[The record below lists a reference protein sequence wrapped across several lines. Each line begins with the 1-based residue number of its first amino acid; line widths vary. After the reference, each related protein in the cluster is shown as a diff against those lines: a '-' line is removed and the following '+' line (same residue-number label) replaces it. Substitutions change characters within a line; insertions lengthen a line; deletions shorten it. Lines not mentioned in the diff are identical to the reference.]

1 MSALTG
7 YSITI
12 NFTHGCDRSFFDVYI
27 NNVYLFTANL
37 NSFNSATKNGVV
49 YPRTTSVSYTITNS
63 QAIAIDSAGPGY
75 SFRLTPLDNR
85 GNPNGSYAHWGQLVT
100 VTTSSRG
107 NLPSFRVNSATA
119 VSFAIPTPAP
129 TTTPTKTP
137 TPTAT
142 PKSLTVKEFILN
154 NTYGYNDISGRGH
167 TLIPNGGTLTN
178 NGYNLCDNQGL
189 ILNDAF
195 GAGSTVKENYSLVV
209 DVSFDSFIPSSVNPI
224 YSVNVPGNTN
234 WRPGPPTNGVAP
246 AAGGLALQSG
256 VTYSISANGSVNYG
270 FGPSVGP
277 DGGNTV
283 DDSFDQTRGLPG
295 GSLVGVVV
303 YPQFASIY
311 KTSPRNNSFIH
322 QVFYIG
328 SSCNYTPTINGTLF
342 FGIVDS
348 DTLYVDNSGSF
359 NVNIYSRPLMKIVD
373 FSDRASDAGIYS
385 YNGQLLLYPLLTTPS
400 PSSPYMKAKKV
411 HRIILTRW
419 NNNAVNL
426 YLDGVLAAYHIDWQ
440 NYAVASRSPN
450 IGRLSFGID
459 DIIAPNQTMRGGIYY
474 IATYSDLAPLD
485 VPSGISTL
493 SPYNA
498 GVYDR
503 CVPAPSPTRTIT
515 PTPTSTP
522 AITPTKT
529 ATVTPTKTPTQTVT
543 ATKTSTLTPTAT
555 PTKTVTNTPT
565 ATVTPS
571 IGAYKRIETTLIGDR
586 SNESDTNQYGSV
598 TYEYKVGTYEI
609 TNAQY
614 ADFLNAV
621 AVRDPNG
628 LYSSLMQI
636 NRFGEADNY
645 FYIVK
650 SGFENHPIVG
660 VLYINALRF
669 INWIHNKKPSGF
681 QSRLTTEDG
690 AYSILDDNDVLKSVA
705 TVTRNSWAECWLPN
719 ENEWYKAAY
728 FRSGSSSA
736 TLYFDYAING
746 ASSAP
751 SGTRYDVVGN
761 NSSITP
767 NTDNTVN
774 INNIST
780 TWTGKIG
787 RVGFNGGRSYFE
799 AYDMTGNVAEWVYP
813 DSNDITID
821 QTTRGGS
828 WKSSSVD
835 SVKRQSYSS
844 LPSLLKETETDDIG
858 FRIASLHNY
867 TDNTDI
873 IGVLGANHFATV
885 TNPFNN
891 ADILTGLGRVDYQ
904 FRIGKNEITNDIY
917 TIFLNSVAALSDRN
931 GLYNASMSDN
941 VVGGILRSGT
951 EGNYVYSVKEN
962 MNSRPVVFVS
972 FFDVLRFCNW
982 LHNGAPANVE
992 QNNFTTETG
1001 AYTLSP
1007 SADGSF
1013 NVTRNNNAYY
1023 WLPYDN
1029 EWYKV
1034 AYYRPSS
1041 FAYTSYATGDSIT
1054 QTTNFANYSNSADWN
1069 SQDGNVTSVA
1079 SNGGPSAYGTYDQ
1092 TGNVNEFVDNV
1103 FVANSGVVLND
1114 TTAGSIVYRG
1124 GSFSD
1129 GNIEA
1134 LNKNYRSVPTGI
1146 NSSFENVGFRISTID
1161 NPLNLNDFVLV
1172 GNPNNVADTNGRG
1185 SVDYSYKILSKEITN
1200 TQYAEFL
1207 NAQAKSIESSSKC
1220 YNTIMSSS
1228 ARGGISRTGSGT
1240 IASPYVYSVKSN
1252 MGDKPVNFVTG
1263 LMSIRYSNWLHNNKP
1278 IMSNT
1283 IVPATATP
1291 TLTPT
1296 PTSSLTPAVSGPNSS
1311 STPTPTRTPI
1321 TSNSTPTPTPTISC
1335 MPGKTWSAFNM
1346 PLDRSWKSVA
1356 YGGIGGNGAWVAVAS
1371 GSANGAISLDSGN
1384 TWSTITLPSNA
1395 SWNNVVFGNG
1405 LFMVTAL
1412 NSGAAAT
1419 SPDGITWTAR
1429 NIPIP
1434 IVGSVNVNWSDITY
1448 GNGTFMV
1455 SGMAVV
1461 GGNTSYMYVSTS
1473 VDGATW
1479 TTTSPT
1485 VIGAFCTSPKIH
1497 FGGGNFIFSVSILA
1511 NTSLYIFKSND
1522 NGATWT
1528 STSSSAIF
1536 ATILDGAYGNGVFVL
1551 LGFSKLVISG
1561 NLTDWSTSSIPV
1573 YNWTSVSFGNGL
1585 FVAVAD
1591 GTNVAAVSTNGI
1603 NWSLITLPTN
1613 SFWQDVSY
1621 GAGTFVTISG
1631 SVDAATSRCL
1641 SITGASL
1648 EGATFEK
1655 ITILSESWLTDY
1667 TSDNGAYSIA
1677 IDGNDVTVTKNS
1689 SAKYY
1694 LSTENEWYKA
1704 AYHKGGSIAGNYW
1717 LYATQNNGLPVRV
1730 TSSTIGVGV
1739 KPTSYIANL
1748 SSTGSLGTTS
1758 IGFYGSASAYG
1769 TYDQTGN
1776 AYEWIEAPNTSGNTQ
1791 LILRGGSYQA
1801 SYGGTGTKTDRVIAA
1816 NNSSILTLRQSSTGF
1831 RIAAK
1836 ETFIGP
1842 EDIAYPSVNTRINIG
1857 SILIENEYNNSSSTG
1872 YGSVGYKYRIGKSS
1886 VTNEQYCTF
1895 LNAIASINDRFNLYV
1910 ADMTNYGDL
1919 TRYVVGGRYFYNFRN
1934 NTKHRPITNINWF
1947 NAARFCNW
1955 MHNDQPVGLQ
1965 SDRST
1970 EKGSYDLSSFAGT
1983 TTEFLDYPRG
1993 VYAKCFIPTEDE
2005 WYKAAYFDPFTQDT
2019 NTRAIAINFN
2029 DDRPLDVGTD
2039 RDLTS
2044 INFVGGSVISPTAG
2058 LNGTNAVRL
2067 SASSDKITINNSSV
2081 LNIGFNNFNIQFVVQ
2096 ISEAASSTGRLLEL
2110 LDAQNNV
2117 LIRLSYS
2124 NNNMTL
2130 SGQFLSSSL
2139 SAFVA
2144 PNYIY
2149 NSWHHISVYRFGDT
2163 TYLYLNN
2170 NLMGKIKN
2178 TYLNI
2183 NDISLINSLNMNNIS
2198 VGGFVGYIDSLFIEN
2213 GTMTFNIDNPGY
2225 QYNDEDKAITGQNPG
2240 YYWTYPT
2247 YSDACPNPVLSTN
2260 IYNDPDFSGKI
2271 YPGNFANYGSKI
2283 NKTVTLN
2290 SSNTA
2295 SFFGVEDL
2303 AGNVW
2308 EWTEGRNNSYRS
2320 IIGGDFNS
2328 NKLDFDSKNQYVF
2341 KSLSANNYKNRTT
2354 NVGYGFRI
2362 CFAENF
2368 DGTNPFLPV
2377 TPTPSSTKVPYQ
2389 ILSVLEPSRTP
2400 TRTVTPTATPTNTI
2414 SPTVTPTSTIA
2425 ATPTVTPTFTPTESA
2440 TPTVTPSMTVTPTNT
2455 STVTPTPE
2463 PTPSNTPTMSVTP
2476 TTTVTP
2482 TVAATSTVT
2491 PTVTSTS
2498 TPTPTPTLTPGLI
2511 DVLRCMTYN
2520 TAVSAVG
2527 GNYNFAFTEGT
2538 VFDPNNLNHKLGYG
2552 LGTYILT
2559 GVPSDHPIA
2568 ILNSGYESFISYSG
2582 NVNNKLTKIVNG
2594 VSYDFYHGNVIITVN
2609 GSGAQP
2615 SVLSYYCY
2623 YHGYMGGENRLMFNS
2638 LCNPTPTP
2646 TPTQTTTP
2654 TVTPTPSLEPTT
2666 TPSTT
2671 ATPTFTPTNTM
2682 SGTPANTSTPT
2693 ETPTNT
2699 PTPTVSPSFIASY
2712 DTNLSVT
2719 SGSTASGEGVT
2730 IYGGV
2735 GTQLSFNKL
2744 SSISNPLAITEI
2756 RIYISNV
2763 YSYRITCYAEIVSA
2777 NGSFR
2782 LTTNL
2787 GVQRAST
2794 FGAGSD
2800 TGLGY
2805 RRIDF

>member
-7 YSITI
+7 YSINI
-12 NFTHGCDRSFFDVYI
+12 SFGHGCDNSFFDVYI

-37 NSFNSATKNGVV
+37 NSFNNATKNGVV
-49 YPRTTSVSYTITNS
+49 YPKSTSTVYTITNS

-75 SFRLTPLDNR
+75 AFRLTSLDNR
-85 GNPNGSYAHWGQLVT
+85 GNPNGSWAHWGQSVT
-100 VTTSSRG
+100 VKNSSG
-107 NLPSFRVNSATA
+107 ANVSSFLVSNTTA

-142 PKSLTVKEFILN
+142 PKSSTVKEFILN
-154 NTYGYNDISGRGH
+154 NTYGYNDVSGRGH

-209 DVSFDSFIPSSVNPI
+209 DVSFDSFIPSSINPI
-224 YSVNVPGNTN
+224 YSINVPGNTN
-234 WRPGPPTNGVAP
+234 WRPGPQTNGVAP

-270 FGPSVGP
+270 YGQSVGP
-277 DGGNTV
+277 DGGNNV
-283 DDSFDQTRGLPG
+283 DDSFEQTRGLPG
-295 GSLVGVVV
+295 GSLVGVLV
-303 YPQFASIY
+303 YPQSSQFYTSGTRNLTYIY
-311 KTSPRNNSFIH
+311 E
-322 QVFYIG
+322 VFYIG
-328 SSCNYTPTINGTLF
+328 ANLNYTPRINGTLF

-348 DTLYVDNSGSF
+348 DTLYVDNTGSF
-359 NVNIYSRPLMKIVD
+359 NVNIYSKPLMKIVD

-385 YNGQLLLYPLLTTPS
+385 YNGQLFLYPLLTTPS
-400 PSSPYMKAKKV
+400 PSSPYMKPKKV
-411 HRIILTRW
+411 HRIILTRSS
-419 NNNAVNL
+419 NNAVNL

-474 IATYSDLAPLD
+474 IATYSDIAPLD

-515 PTPTSTP
+515 PTPTRTP

-690 AYSILDDNDVLKSVA
+690 AYSILDDNDVLKSVSI
-705 TVTRNSWAECWLPN
+705 VTRNSWAECWLPN

-736 TLYFDYAING
+736 TLYFDYSING
-746 ASSAP
+746 ASSVP

-767 NTDNTVN
+767 NTDNTSN

-780 TWTGKIG
+780 TWTGKVG

-828 WKSSSVD
+828 WKSPSFD
-835 SVKRQSYSS
+835 SVKRQAYSL

-1001 AYTLSP
+1001 AYTLTP

-1069 SQDGNVTSVA
+1069 SQDGNVTTVA

-1103 FVANSGVVLND
+1103 FVVNSGVVLND

-1129 GNIEA
+1129 SNIEA
-1134 LNKNYRSVPTGI
+1134 LNKNYRSAPTGI

-1172 GNPNNVADTNGRG
+1172 GNTNNVADTNGRG
-1185 SVDYSYKILSKEITN
+1185 SVDYSYRILSKEITN

-1220 YNTIMSSS
+1220 YNTLMGSS

-1240 IASPYVYSVKSN
+1240 TVVPYAYSVKTN

-1263 LMSIRYSNWLHNNKP
+1263 LMSIRYTNWLNNYKP
-1278 IMSNT
+1278 VMSNT
-1283 IVPATATP
+1283 NFPATATP

-1296 PTSSLTPAVSGPNSS
+1296 SSLTPSVSGPNSS
-1311 STPTPTRTPI
+1311 STPTPTSTA
-1321 TSNSTPTPTPTISC
+1321 TVSNSTTAPTSTLTTTPTRTPTQ
-1335 MPGKTWSAFNM
+1335 
-1346 PLDRSWKSVA
+1346 
-1356 YGGIGGNGAWVAVAS
+1356 
-1371 GSANGAISLDSGN
+1371 
-1384 TWSTITLPSNA
+1384 
-1395 SWNNVVFGNG
+1395 
-1405 LFMVTAL
+1405 
-1412 NSGAAAT
+1412 
-1419 SPDGITWTAR
+1419 
-1429 NIPIP
+1429 
-1434 IVGSVNVNWSDITY
+1434 
-1448 GNGTFMV
+1448 
-1455 SGMAVV
+1455 
-1461 GGNTSYMYVSTS
+1461 
-1473 VDGATW
+1473 
-1479 TTTSPT
+1479 
-1485 VIGAFCTSPKIH
+1485 
-1497 FGGGNFIFSVSILA
+1497 
-1511 NTSLYIFKSND
+1511 
-1522 NGATWT
+1522 
-1528 STSSSAIF
+1528 
-1536 ATILDGAYGNGVFVL
+1536 
-1551 LGFSKLVISG
+1551 
-1561 NLTDWSTSSIPV
+1561 
-1573 YNWTSVSFGNGL
+1573 
-1585 FVAVAD
+1585 
-1591 GTNVAAVSTNGI
+1591 
-1603 NWSLITLPTN
+1603 SLIP
-1613 SFWQDVSY
+1613 WP
-1621 GAGTFVTISG
+1621 
-1631 SVDAATSRCL
+1631 
-1641 SITGASL
+1641 
-1648 EGATFEK
+1648 
-1655 ITILSESWLTDY
+1655 TDY

-1842 EDIAYPSVNTRINIG
+1842 EDIAYPSVNTRINMG

-1919 TRYVVGGRYFYNFRN
+1919 TRYVVGGRYFYNFQN
-1934 NTKHRPITNINWF
+1934 NTKQRPITNINWF

-2067 SASSDKITINNSSV
+2067 FSSSDKISINNSSV

-2149 NSWHHISVYRFGDT
+2149 NSWHHISIYRFGDT

-2290 SSNTA
+2290 SSNTT
-2295 SFFGVEDL
+2295 SFFGAEDL

-2414 SPTVTPTSTIA
+2414 SPTVTPTSSIT

-2440 TPTVTPSMTVTPTNT
+2440 TPTVTPSMTKTPTNT
-2455 STVTPTPE
+2455 PTATPTPE

-2482 TVAATSTVT
+2482 TIAATPTVT
-2491 PTVTSTS
+2491 PTLTSTS
-2498 TPTPTPTLTPGLI
+2498 TPTPTPTLTSGLV

-2527 GNYNFAFTEGT
+2527 GNYNFAFTGGAA
-2538 VFDPNNLNHKLGYG
+2538 FDPSNLNHKLGYG

-2582 NVNNKLTKIVNG
+2582 NVNNKLTKIVDG

-2609 GSGAQP
+2609 GVGSQP
-2615 SVLSYYCY
+2615 SILSYYCY

-2646 TPTQTTTP
+2646 TPTQTATLTMTP
-2654 TVTPTPSLEPTT
+2654 TQSLTPTNTPTI
-2666 TPSTT
+2666 T
-2671 ATPTFTPTNTM
+2671 ATPTFTPTNTA
-2682 SGTPANTSTPT
+2682 SVTPTNTSTPT
-2693 ETPTNT
+2693 ATPTNT

-2756 RIYISNV
+2756 RIYISG
-2763 YSYRITCYAEIVSA
+2763 SYLYRMTCYTEIISA

>member
-7 YSITI
+7 YSI
-12 NFTHGCDRSFFDVYI
+12 NLSFSHGCDSSFFDVYI
-27 NNVYLFTANL
+27 NNVYIFTANL
-37 NSFNSATKNGVV
+37 NSWSSATKNGVT
-49 YPRTTSVSYTITNS
+49 YPRGTTAVHTISNS

-75 SFRLTPLDNR
+75 AFRMVSLDNR
-85 GNPNGSYAHWGQLVT
+85 GNPNGSRAHWGQSV
-100 VTTSSRG
+100 VVKNTSGVSIS
-107 NLPSFRVNSATA
+107 SFRVNSDTV
-119 VSFAIPTPAP
+119 VSFGFPTPAP

-142 PKSLTVKEFILN
+142 PKSSTVKEFILN

-195 GAGSTVKENYSLVV
+195 GAGSTIKENYSLVV

-224 YSVNVPGNTN
+224 YTLNVPGNTN
-234 WRPGPPTNGVAP
+234 WRPGPATNGASAV
-246 AAGGLALQSG
+246 GGVPLQAG

-270 FGPSVGP
+270 YGQSVGP

-283 DDSFDQTRGLPG
+283 DDSFEQTRGFPG
-295 GSLVGVVV
+295 GSLVGVLV
-303 YPQFASIY
+303 YPQSSQFYTSGRNLTYIY
-311 KTSPRNNSFIH
+311 E
-322 QVFYIG
+322 VFYIG
-328 SSCNYTPTINGTLF
+328 SNLNYTPRINGHLF

-348 DTLYVDNSGSF
+348 DTLYADNTGSF
-359 NVNIYSRPLMKIVD
+359 NVNIYTRPLMKIVD

-400 PSSPYMKAKKV
+400 PSSRYMKPKKV
-411 HRIILTRW
+411 HRIILTRSS
-419 NNNAVNL
+419 NNAVNL

-440 NYAVASRSPN
+440 NYAVASRSSN

-474 IATYSDLAPLD
+474 IATYSDVAPLD
-485 VPSGISTL
+485 VSSGISTL

-503 CVPAPSPTRTIT
+503 CVPAPSPTRTST
-515 PTPTSTP
+515 PTQTSTP

-669 INWIHNKKPSGF
+669 VNWIHNKKPSGF

-690 AYSILDDNDVLKSVA
+690 VYTLLDDNDVLKSVSI
-705 TVTRNSWAECWLPN
+705 VTRNSWAECWIPN
-719 ENEWYKAAY
+719 ENEWYKAAF

-736 TLYFDYAING
+736 TLYFDYTING
-746 ASSAP
+746 ASSVP

-767 NTDNTVN
+767 NTDNTAN

-780 TWTGKIG
+780 TWTGKVG

-828 WKSSSVD
+828 WKSPSFD
-835 SVKRQSYSS
+835 SVKRQAYSS

-1001 AYTLSP
+1001 AYTLTP

-1041 FAYTSYATGDSIT
+1041 FAYTTYATGDSIT

-1069 SQDGNVTSVA
+1069 SQDGNVTTVA
-1079 SNGGPSAYGTYDQ
+1079 SNGGVSAYGTYDQ
-1092 TGNVNEFVDNV
+1092 TGNVSEFVDNI
-1103 FVANSGVVLND
+1103 FVANSGIVLND
-1114 TTAGSIVYRG
+1114 TTSGSIVYRG

-1129 GNIEA
+1129 SNIDII
-1134 LNKNYRSVPTGI
+1134 NKNYRSSPTGI
-1146 NSSFENVGFRISTID
+1146 NTSFENVGFRISTID
-1161 NPLNLNDFVLV
+1161 NSLNLADFVLV
-1172 GNPNNVADTNGRG
+1172 GNPNNIADTNGYG
-1185 SVDYSYKILSKEITN
+1185 SVDYSYRILSKEITN

-1220 YNTIMSSS
+1220 YNTLMSSS

-1240 IASPYVYSVKSN
+1240 TVAPYVYSVKTN
-1252 MGDKPVNFVTG
+1252 MGDKPVNFVTS
-1263 LMSIRYSNWLHNNKP
+1263 LMSIRYTNWLHNYKP
-1278 IMSNT
+1278 VMSNT
-1283 IVPATATP
+1283 NLPATA
-1291 TLTPT
+1291 T
-1296 PTSSLTPAVSGPNSS
+1296 PTSSLTPSVSGPNSS
-1311 STPTPTRTPI
+1311 STPTPTLTATPTRTP
-1321 TSNSTPTPTPTISC
+1321 TQ
-1335 MPGKTWSAFNM
+1335 
-1346 PLDRSWKSVA
+1346 
-1356 YGGIGGNGAWVAVAS
+1356 
-1371 GSANGAISLDSGN
+1371 
-1384 TWSTITLPSNA
+1384 
-1395 SWNNVVFGNG
+1395 
-1405 LFMVTAL
+1405 
-1412 NSGAAAT
+1412 
-1419 SPDGITWTAR
+1419 
-1429 NIPIP
+1429 
-1434 IVGSVNVNWSDITY
+1434 
-1448 GNGTFMV
+1448 
-1455 SGMAVV
+1455 
-1461 GGNTSYMYVSTS
+1461 
-1473 VDGATW
+1473 
-1479 TTTSPT
+1479 
-1485 VIGAFCTSPKIH
+1485 
-1497 FGGGNFIFSVSILA
+1497 
-1511 NTSLYIFKSND
+1511 
-1522 NGATWT
+1522 
-1528 STSSSAIF
+1528 
-1536 ATILDGAYGNGVFVL
+1536 
-1551 LGFSKLVISG
+1551 
-1561 NLTDWSTSSIPV
+1561 
-1573 YNWTSVSFGNGL
+1573 
-1585 FVAVAD
+1585 
-1591 GTNVAAVSTNGI
+1591 
-1603 NWSLITLPTN
+1603 SLIP
-1613 SFWQDVSY
+1613 
-1621 GAGTFVTISG
+1621 
-1631 SVDAATSRCL
+1631 
-1641 SITGASL
+1641 
-1648 EGATFEK
+1648 
-1655 ITILSESWLTDY
+1655 WLTDY
-1667 TSDNGAYSIA
+1667 TSDNGAYSIE
-1677 IDGNDVTVTKNS
+1677 IDGNNITVTKNS
-1689 SAKYY
+1689 SARYY

-1717 LYATQNNGLPVRV
+1717 SYATQNNGLPVRV
-1730 TSSTIGVGV
+1730 TSSNTGVAV

-1748 SSTGSLGTTS
+1748 TSTGAGGTTS
-1758 IGFYGSASAYG
+1758 TGFYGVASAYG

-1776 AYEWIEAPNTSGNTQ
+1776 AYEWIEAPNATGNTN
-1791 LILRGGSYQA
+1791 LILRGGSYQS
-1801 SYGGTGTKTDRVIAA
+1801 SYGGTGTKTDRVIGAS
-1816 NNSSILTLRQSSTGF
+1816 NSTNFSLRQASTGF

-1836 ETFIGP
+1836 DTFIGP
-1842 EDIAYPSVNTRINIG
+1842 EDIAYPVVNTRINVN
-1857 SILIENEYNNSSSTG
+1857 SILIDNEYNNASSTS
-1872 YGSVGYKYRIGKSS
+1872 YGSVAYKYRIGKSS
-1886 VTNEQYCTF
+1886 VTNEQYCAF

-1934 NTKHRPITNINWF
+1934 NTKQRPITNINWF

-2096 ISEAASSTGRLLEL
+2096 ISETASSTGRLLEL

-2149 NSWHHISVYRFGDT
+2149 NSWHHISIYRFGDT

-2183 NDISLINSLNMNNIS
+2183 NDLSLINSLNMNNIS

-2290 SSNTA
+2290 SSNTT
-2295 SFFGVEDL
+2295 SFYGVEDL

-2320 IIGGDFNS
+2320 IVGGDFNS

-2440 TPTVTPSMTVTPTNT
+2440 TPTVTPSMTATPTNT

-2463 PTPSNTPTMSVTP
+2463 PTPSNTPTTSVTP
-2476 TTTVTP
+2476 TETVTP

-2498 TPTPTPTLTPGLI
+2498 TPTPTPTLTPGLV

-2520 TAVSAVG
+2520 TAVSDSG
-2527 GNYNFAFTEGT
+2527 GNYNFTFTEGSP
-2538 VFDPNNLNHKLGYG
+2538 FDPTNINHKLGYG

-2559 GVPSDHPIA
+2559 NVPSAHPIA

-2582 NVNNKLTKIVNG
+2582 NVNNKLTKTVNG

-2609 GSGAQP
+2609 GVGSQP

-2654 TVTPTPSLEPTT
+2654 TVTPTQSLTPTNTPTIT
-2666 TPSTT
+2666 T
-2671 ATPTFTPTNTM
+2671 TPTFTPTNTA
-2682 SGTPANTSTPT
+2682 SVTPTNTLTPT

-2699 PTPTVSPSFIASY
+2699 LTPTVSPSFITSY

-2756 RIYISNV
+2756 RIYISGA
-2763 YSYRITCYAEIVSA
+2763 YSYRITCYSEIVSA
-2777 NGSFR
+2777 NSSFR

-2787 GVQRAST
+2787 GVQRSST

>member
-12 NFTHGCDRSFFDVYI
+12 NFSHGCDNSFFDVYI
-27 NNVYLFTANL
+27 NNVYIFTANL
-37 NSFNSATKNGVV
+37 NSFNNATKNGVV
-49 YPRTTSVSYTITNS
+49 YPRSTSASYTITNA
-63 QAIAIDSAGPGY
+63 QAIAIASAGSGY
-75 SFRLTPLDNR
+75 SFRLNSLDNK
-85 GNPNGSYAHWGQLVT
+85 GNPNGSWAHWGQLVT
-100 VTTSSRG
+100 ITTSSG
-107 NLPSFRVNSATA
+107 ANLPSFRVNSATA

-129 TTTPTKTP
+129 TSTPTRTP

-154 NTYGYNDISGRGH
+154 NTYGYNDVSGRGH

-178 NGYNLCDNQGL
+178 NGYNLCDNQGF

-195 GAGSTVKENYSLVV
+195 GAGSTVKENYSLVF
-209 DVSFDSFIPSSVNPI
+209 DVSFDSFIPSSINPI

-234 WRPGPPTNGVAP
+234 WRPGPQTNGVDP

-270 FGPSVGP
+270 YGQSVGP
-277 DGGNTV
+277 DGGSNV
-283 DDSFDQTRGLPG
+283 DDSLEQTRGFPG

-348 DTLYVDNSGSF
+348 DTLYVDNTGSF
-359 NVNIYSRPLMKIVD
+359 NVNIYSKPLMKIVD

-400 PSSPYMKAKKV
+400 PSSPYMKPKKV
-411 HRIILTRW
+411 HRIILTRSS
-419 NNNAVNL
+419 NNAVNL

-474 IATYSDLAPLD
+474 IATYSDVAPLD

-515 PTPTSTP
+515 PTPTRTPDSTP
-522 AITPTKT
+522 TRTPTT
-529 ATVTPTKTPTQTVT
+529 TQTKTPTQTT
-543 ATKTSTLTPTAT
+543 TPTKTTTLTPTAT

-571 IGAYKRIETTLIGDR
+571 IGAYKRIDTTLIGDR

-650 SGFENHPIVG
+650 SGFENHPVVG
-660 VLYINALRF
+660 VLYINSLRF
-669 INWIHNKKPSGF
+669 VNWIHNKKPSGF

-690 AYSILDDNDVLKSVA
+690 AYSLLDDNDVLKSVA

-719 ENEWYKAAY
+719 ENEWYKAAF

-736 TLYFDYAING
+736 TLYFDYTING
-746 ASSAP
+746 ASSVP

-767 NTDNTVN
+767 NTDNTAN

-780 TWTGKIG
+780 TWTGKVG

-828 WKSSSVD
+828 WKSPSFD
-835 SVKRQSYSS
+835 SVKRQAYSS

-1001 AYTLSP
+1001 AYTLTP

-1041 FAYTSYATGDSIT
+1041 FAYTTYATGDSIT

-1069 SQDGNVTSVA
+1069 SQDGNVTTVA
-1079 SNGGPSAYGTYDQ
+1079 SNGGVSAYGTYDQ
-1092 TGNVNEFVDNV
+1092 TGNVSEFVDNI
-1103 FVANSGVVLND
+1103 FVVNSGIVLND
-1114 TTAGSIVYRG
+1114 TTSGSIVYRG

-1129 GNIEA
+1129 SNLDVI
-1134 LNKNYRSVPTGI
+1134 NKNYRSSPTGI
-1146 NSSFENVGFRISTID
+1146 NSSFDNVGFRISTID
-1161 NPLNLNDFVLV
+1161 NPLNINDFVLV
-1172 GNPNNVADTNGRG
+1172 GNPNNIADTNGYG
-1185 SVDYSYKILSKEITN
+1185 SVDYSYRILSKEITN

-1220 YNTIMSSS
+1220 YNTLMSSS

-1240 IASPYVYSVKSN
+1240 TVAPYVYSVKTN
-1252 MGDKPVNFVTG
+1252 MGDKPVNFVTS
-1263 LMSIRYSNWLHNNKP
+1263 LMSIRYTNWLHNYKP
-1278 IMSNT
+1278 VMSNT
-1283 IVPATATP
+1283 NLPATATP

-1296 PTSSLTPAVSGPNSS
+1296 PTATSRLPDKISVGWTLSGQYVFLNGNCSQQAGGCLSPSGDLIIDFFVEYSLDNGITWTNIDHPENYITYSGAVPFLGIPVQISVGTQFRARSKNNYGYGPWSDICVYNGVVSDDGTGRS
-1311 STPTPTRTPI
+1311 YCGSAPTPTPTRTA
-1321 TSNSTPTPTPTISC
+1321 TPTLTRTATPT
-1335 MPGKTWSAFNM
+1335 
-1346 PLDRSWKSVA
+1346 
-1356 YGGIGGNGAWVAVAS
+1356 
-1371 GSANGAISLDSGN
+1371 
-1384 TWSTITLPSNA
+1384 
-1395 SWNNVVFGNG
+1395 
-1405 LFMVTAL
+1405 
-1412 NSGAAAT
+1412 
-1419 SPDGITWTAR
+1419 
-1429 NIPIP
+1429 
-1434 IVGSVNVNWSDITY
+1434 
-1448 GNGTFMV
+1448 
-1455 SGMAVV
+1455 
-1461 GGNTSYMYVSTS
+1461 
-1473 VDGATW
+1473 
-1479 TTTSPT
+1479 
-1485 VIGAFCTSPKIH
+1485 
-1497 FGGGNFIFSVSILA
+1497 
-1511 NTSLYIFKSND
+1511 
-1522 NGATWT
+1522 
-1528 STSSSAIF
+1528 
-1536 ATILDGAYGNGVFVL
+1536 
-1551 LGFSKLVISG
+1551 
-1561 NLTDWSTSSIPV
+1561 LTQ
-1573 YNWTSVSFGNGL
+1573 
-1585 FVAVAD
+1585 
-1591 GTNVAAVSTNGI
+1591 
-1603 NWSLITLPTN
+1603 SLIP
-1613 SFWQDVSY
+1613 
-1621 GAGTFVTISG
+1621 
-1631 SVDAATSRCL
+1631 
-1641 SITGASL
+1641 
-1648 EGATFEK
+1648 
-1655 ITILSESWLTDY
+1655 WLTDY
-1667 TSDNGAYSIA
+1667 TSDNGAYSIG
-1677 IDGNDVTVTKNS
+1677 IDGNNITVTKNS
-1689 SAKYY
+1689 SARYY

-1717 LYATQNNGLPVRV
+1717 SYATQNNGLPVRV
-1730 TSSTIGVGV
+1730 TSSNIGVGV

-1748 SSTGSLGTTS
+1748 TSTGAGGTTS
-1758 IGFYGSASAYG
+1758 TGFYGVASAYG

-1776 AYEWIEAPNTSGNTQ
+1776 AYEWIEAPNATGNTN
-1791 LILRGGSYQA
+1791 LILRGGSYQS
-1801 SYGGTGTKTDRVIAA
+1801 SYGGTGTKTDRVIGAS
-1816 NNSSILTLRQSSTGF
+1816 NSTNFSLRQASTGF

-1836 ETFIGP
+1836 DTFIGP
-1842 EDIAYPSVNTRINIG
+1842 EDIAYPVVNTRINVN
-1857 SILIENEYNNSSSTG
+1857 SILINNEYNNASSTS
-1872 YGSVGYKYRIGKSS
+1872 YGSVAYKYRIGKSS
-1886 VTNEQYCTF
+1886 VTNEQYCAF

-1934 NTKHRPITNINWF
+1934 NTKQRPITNINWF

-2096 ISEAASSTGRLLEL
+2096 ISETASSTGRLLEL

-2149 NSWHHISVYRFGDT
+2149 NSWHHISIYRFGDT

-2183 NDISLINSLNMNNIS
+2183 NDLSLINSLNMNNIS
-2198 VGGFVGYIDSLFIEN
+2198 IGGFVGYIDSLFIEN
-2213 GTMTFNIDNPGY
+2213 GIMTFNIDNPGY

-2290 SSNTA
+2290 SSNTT
-2295 SFFGVEDL
+2295 SFYGVEDL

-2320 IIGGDFNS
+2320 IVGGDFNS
-2328 NKLDFDSKNQYVF
+2328 NKLDFDSKNQYLF

-2362 CFAENF
+2362 CFTENF

-2425 ATPTVTPTFTPTESA
+2425 ATPSNTPTFTPTESP
-2440 TPTVTPSMTVTPTNT
+2440 TPTITPSMTETPTQT
-2455 STVTPTPE
+2455 PTPTPTPE

-2476 TTTVTP
+2476 TE
-2482 TVAATSTVT
+2482 TVT
-2491 PTVTSTS
+2491 PTVTASSTVTPS
-2498 TPTPTPTLTPGLI
+2498 VTNTSSPTPTPTLTPGLV

-2520 TAVSAVG
+2520 TAVSDSG
-2527 GNYNFAFTEGT
+2527 GNYNFTFTEGSP
-2538 VFDPNNLNHKLGYG
+2538 FDPTNINHKLGYG

-2559 GVPSDHPIA
+2559 NVPSAHPIA

-2609 GSGAQP
+2609 GVGSQP

-2654 TVTPTPSLEPTT
+2654 TVTPTQSLTPTNTPTIT
-2666 TPSTT
+2666 T
-2671 ATPTFTPTNTM
+2671 TPTFTPTNTA
-2682 SGTPANTSTPT
+2682 SVTPTNTLTPT

-2699 PTPTVSPSFIASY
+2699 LTPTVSPSFITSY
-2712 DTNLSVT
+2712 DTNLSVA
-2719 SGSTASGEGVT
+2719 SGSTTASGEGVT

-2756 RIYISNV
+2756 RIYISGA
-2763 YSYRITCYAEIVSA
+2763 YSYRITCYSEIVSA
-2777 NGSFR
+2777 NSSFR

-2787 GVQRAST
+2787 GVQRSST

-2800 TGLGY
+2800 TGAF